1 VDKSLAGFGWL
12 GGRPGF
18 RVSHS
23 LQWLMIA
30 RSSFLFLLLTLAVL
44 GQIFQASG
52 STQTSVAIYAILAIG
67 FAFNVVA
74 ASLPEGQMA
83 RGWVT
88 YVHVFVDIS
97 LISIWISLSNGRES
111 LYALLYLVQIL
122 LVSLILY
129 QRAALLSSLA
139 SVIGFGVVLWFEP
152 PAGAWLIWG
161 LNASLFLTLG
171 VVGGYLSEELHRAS
185 LRIAEKTERI
195 EKLIAL
201 QERILSHMPTGLL
214 AVDASMRIGYVNSA
228 AEQLLGVRAQDV
240 SGKLVSEVLSGL
252 LPFFNASSSG
262 SSHSRLQQLVEV
274 PLGTNKQILRGDV
287 AMLNEGEAFGALLH
301 GEAVEGC
308 VLLFQDVT
316 KLISLEDKIRQ
327 NEKLAAVGQL
337 AAGIAHE
344 IRNPLAGMSA
354 SIEMLRSS
362 LPSAVVTGE
371 NLKLMDIAIREIDRL
386 NGLITDFLDYVKP
399 QKAVAEKVDVR
410 KQISE
415 VLFSLKNTQK
425 PGVIPSLKGSIPI
438 PAAVDLKEV
447 CPDAVY
453 ALANSEKLRQV
464 LWNLIINA
472 MQAMHRSGTIE
483 VGCRNESEEL
493 VKVWVRDEGQGMSAG
508 ALAHLYE
515 PFFTTKEKGTG
526 LGLATVYKLVEAF
539 QGEIKVVSKQGEG
552 TLFEV
557 FLPRA

>member
-1 VDKSLAGFGWL
+1 
-12 GGRPGF
+12 
-18 RVSHS
+18 
-23 LQWLMIA
+23 M
-30 RSSFLFLLLTLAVL
+30 
-44 GQIFQASG
+44 
-52 STQTSVAIYAILAIG
+52 SVALYAILAVG
-67 FAFNVVA
+67 FAFNVLA
-74 ASLPEGQMA
+74 ASLPERELD
-83 RGWVT
+83 RGWVP
-88 YVHVFVDIS
+88 YVHIAFDVF
-97 LISIWISLSNGRES
+97 LISTWVSFSDGRES

-129 QRAALLSSLA
+129 QRAAFIA
-139 SVIGFGVVLWFEP
+139 SVAAIVSFGGVLWLQP
-152 PAGAWLIWG
+152 PEGVWLIWG

-214 AVDASMRIGYVNSA
+214 AVDASMRIGFVNAA
-228 AEQLLGVRAQDV
+228 AEHLLGVRGQEV
-240 SGKLVSEVLSGL
+240 SGKQVAEVLPGL
-252 LPFFNASSSG
+252 IPFFNSNESG
-262 SSHSRLQQLVEV
+262 ASHSRLQQVVEV
-274 PLGTNKQILRGDV
+274 GLGKNKQVLRGDV
-287 AMLNEGEAFGALLH
+287 AMLKEGEAFGALLH

-316 KLISLEDKIRQ
+316 KLISLEEKIRQ

-362 LPSAVVTGE
+362 LPKEAVAGE
-371 NLKLMDIAIREIDRL
+371 NLKLMDIALREIDRL
-386 NGLITDFLDYVKP
+386 NRLITDFLDYVKP
-399 QKAVAEKVDVR
+399 QKAAAEKVDVR
-410 KQISE
+410 KQIGE
-415 VLFSLKNTQK
+415 VLFSLRHTQK
-425 PGVIPSLKGSIPI
+425 PGVIQSLKGGIPI
-438 PAAVDLKEV
+438 PASVELKEN
-447 CPDAVY
+447 CPEPVF
-453 ALANSEKLRQV
+453 ALASSEKLRQV
-464 LWNLIINA
+464 LWNLIINS
-472 MQAMHRSGTIE
+472 MQAMNRSGVIE
-483 VGCRNESEEL
+483 VGCRNENEEQIKL
-493 VKVWVRDEGQGMSAG
+493 WVRDEGQGMSEQ

-539 QGEIKVVSKQGEG
+539 QGEIKVVSKAGEG

-557 FLPRA
+557 LLPKG